1 MKKKNS
7 MTIFIAALLVTGIV
21 AITSTMGKQSAFGDG
36 DNNDNELKIKQ
47 GANQDNNCELNNE
60 LEKKGSTDNTFAC
73 ANVAFNI
80 VCLPESVCI
89 VPNEE
94 LPFQLATPT

>member
-7 MTIFIAALLVTGIV
+7 MTIIIAALLLTGIV
-21 AITSTMGKQSAFGDG
+21 GVTSAIGMQSALGG
-36 DNNDNELKIKQ
+36 DNNDNELRIKQ
-47 GANQDNNCELNNE
+47 GANQDNNCELNND
-60 LEKKGSTDNTFAC
+60 LDKKGSTDNTFAC

-80 VCLPESVCI
+80 VCLPDSVCI

-94 LPFQLATPT
+94 VPYELATPT

>member
-7 MTIFIAALLVTGIV
+7 MTIIIAGLLLTGVVGVTS
-21 AITSTMGKQSAFGDG
+21 AIGMQSALGG

-47 GANQDNNCELNNE
+47 GANQDNNCELNND
-60 LEKKGSTDNTFAC
+60 LDKKGSTDNTFAC

-80 VCLPESVCI
+80 VCLPDSVCI

-94 LPFQLATPT
+94 VPYELATPT

>member
-7 MTIFIAALLVTGIV
+7 MTIIIAALLLTGIV
-21 AITSTMGKQSAFGDG
+21 GVTSAIGMQSALG

-47 GANQDNNCELNNE
+47 GANQDNNCELKND
-60 LEKKGSTDNTFAC
+60 LDKKGSTDNTFAC

-80 VCLPESVCI
+80 VCLPDSVCI

-94 LPFQLATPT
+94 VPYELATPT

>member
-7 MTIFIAALLVTGIV
+7 MTIIIAALLLTGIV
-21 AITSTMGKQSAFGDG
+21 GVTSAIGMQSALGG

-47 GANQDNNCELNNE
+47 GANQDNNCELNND
-60 LEKKGSTDNTFAC
+60 LDKKGSTDNTFAC

-80 VCLPESVCI
+80 VCLPDSVCI

-94 LPFQLATPT
+94 VPYELAIPT

>member
-1 MKKKNS
+1 MNKKNS
-7 MTIFIAALLVTGIV
+7 VTIIIAALLLTGIV
-21 AITSTMGKQSAFGDG
+21 GVTSAIGMQSALGG

-47 GANQDNNCELNNE
+47 GANQDNNCELKND
-60 LEKKGSTDNTFAC
+60 LDKKGSTDNTFAC

-80 VCLPESVCI
+80 VCLPDSVCI

-94 LPFQLATPT
+94 VPYELATPT

>member
-7 MTIFIAALLVTGIV
+7 MTIIIAALLLTGIV
-21 AITSTMGKQSAFGDG
+21 GVTSAIGMQSALGG

-47 GANQDNNCELNNE
+47 GANQDNNCELNND
-60 LEKKGSTDNTFAC
+60 LDKKGSTDNTFAC

-80 VCLPESVCI
+80 VCLPDSVCI

-94 LPFQLATPT
+94 VPYELATPT

>member
-7 MTIFIAALLVTGIV
+7 MTIIIAALLLTGIV
-21 AITSTMGKQSAFGDG
+21 GVTSAIGMQSALGG
-36 DNNDNELKIKQ
+36 DNNDNELRIKQ
-47 GANQDNNCELNNE
+47 GANQDNNCELNNDLDE
-60 LEKKGSTDNTFAC
+60 KGSTDNTFAC

-80 VCLPESVCI
+80 VCLPDSVCI

-94 LPFQLATPT
+94 VPYELATPT

>member
-7 MTIFIAALLVTGIV
+7 MTIIIAALLLTGVVGVTS
-21 AITSTMGKQSAFGDG
+21 AIGMQSALGG

-47 GANQDNNCELNNE
+47 GANQDNNCELNND
-60 LEKKGSTDNTFAC
+60 LDKKGSTDNTFAC

-80 VCLPESVCI
+80 VCLPDSVCI

-94 LPFQLATPT
+94 VPYELATPT